1 MSKSTYIYDNGL
13 GCGCGC
19 SKPTPGLGELP
30 AENQVNSNANETKK
44 DLIKT
49 AKDYINEEIP
59 FKYKAGALALGF
71 GYCWWRSKARR
82 RR

>member
-1 MSKSTYIYDNGL
+1 MSKSIYIYDNGL

-19 SKPTPGLGELP
+19 SKPTPGLGESP
-30 AENQVNSNANETKK
+30 VDNQSNNETKK

-59 FKYKAGALALGF
+59 FKYKAGALAIGL
-71 GYCWWRSKARR
+71 GYCWWKSRR
-82 RR
+82 RRRR

>member
-19 SKPTPGLGELP
+19 SKPTPGLGLSPIEDETP
-30 AENQVNSNANETKK
+30 PVATETKK

-49 AKDYINEEIP
+49 AKDYINDEIP
-59 FKYKAGALALGF
+59 FKYKAGAVAIGLGTI
-71 GYCWWRSKARR
+71 WLRSRR
-82 RR
+82 RK

>member
-1 MSKSTYIYDNGL
+1 MSKSTYTYDNGL

-19 SKPTPGLGELP
+19 SKPTPGLGESP
-30 AENQVNSNANETKK
+30 IENTNSTTGRTQK

-49 AKDYINEEIP
+49 ARDYINDEIP
-59 FKYKAGALALGF
+59 FKYKAGAVAIGI
-71 GYCWWRSKARR
+71 GYIWLRSRR

>member
-1 MSKSTYIYDNGL
+1 MSKSKYIYDNGL

-19 SKPTPGLGELP
+19 SKPTPGLGESP
-30 AENQVNSNANETKK
+30 VVNQSNSDANETKK

-59 FKYKAGALALGF
+59 FKYKAGALAIGL
-71 GYCWWRSKARR
+71 GYCWWKSKRR
-82 RR
+82 RRR